1 MELEVEVLVR
11 AGGTV
16 ETVGAAAHGA
26 VDDATDAAK
35 QTGRAA
41 AVGRVVGGGGAVVA
55 AIVP

>member
-1 MELEVEVLVR
+1 MEVLVR

-26 VDDATDAAK
+26 VDNATDAAK

-41 AVGRVVGGGGAVVA
+41 AGGRVVAGGGVVVAA